1 MSNYGNKSD
10 YSHGNSA
17 YGGTQPY
24 SRRSQQGYLSKKMA
38 RMFGTSNEMKGV
50 MLNGFK
56 SGAILGGIIGMVFG
70 VGLAVKSKSFAVIPL
85 AMVTSAASFGFF
97 MCIGATIRPNN

>member
-10 YSHGNSA
+10 NFPGNSA

-24 SRRSQQGYLSKKMA
+24 SRKAQSGYFSRKMA

-50 MLNGFK
+50 MFNGFK

-70 VGLAVKSKSFAVIPL
+70 VGIAVKTKSFLVIPL
-85 AMVTSAASFGFF
+85 AMTTSAASFGFF

>member
-10 YSHGNSA
+10 YSHGNNA

-24 SRRSQQGYLSKKMA
+24 SRKPQPGYLSRKMA
-38 RMFGTSNEMKGV
+38 RMFGTSSEVKGV
-50 MLNGFK
+50 MINGFK

-70 VGLAVKSKSFAVIPL
+70 VGLAVKSKSFVVIPL
-85 AMVTSAASFGFF
+85 AMATSAASFGFF
-97 MCIGATIRPNN
+97 MCIGATIRPSN